1 MTTSLHY
8 NGKAFLYAASTE
20 LSRIGNLSSSLHT
33 GSASSRRSVADA
45 NQGFLEQA
53 DRLIG

>member
-8 NGKAFLYAASTE
+8 NGKAFLYAAMTE
-20 LSRIGNLSSSLHT
+20 LRRTGNLSASPHT
-33 GSASSRRSVADA
+33 GSASSRRTVADA

>member
-8 NGKAFLYAASTE
+8 NGKAFLYAATTE
-20 LSRIGNLSSSLHT
+20 LPRTGNLSASPHT
-33 GSASSRRSVADA
+33 GRTSSRRSVADA
-45 NQGFLEQA
+45 SQGFLEQA

>member
-8 NGKAFLYAASTE
+8 NGKAFLYAAMSE
-20 LSRIGNLSSSLHT
+20 LPRNGIPSRSPHASGSSVRQL
-33 GSASSRRSVADA
+33 VAETSQMLQD
-45 NQGFLEQA
+45 QA